1 MPFSMVLGGIV
12 DFFKVHLFITIA
24 LAIVLLYLLLE
35 KPKTFILT
43 VFLILLFIG
52 ILYLTT
58 ILSPGNS
65 MMWK

>member
-35 KPKTFILT
+35 KPKTFILII
-43 VFLILLFIG
+43 FLILLFIG

-58 ILSPGNS
+58 VLSSGHFAI
-65 MMWK
+65 WK